1 MFRLTLVHPCIG
13 RRVGERHGL
22 RTWQMQPLWAA
33 ALAACTPSDVQL
45 CFYDDRVEAI
55 PFDEPT
61 DAVGISVETY
71 TARRAYQIA
80 SEYRRR
86 GVLVIMGGIHATLC
100 PEEVGQHAEI
110 VVSGDA
116 ETTWPLLLD
125 DLRHGVAKKF
135 YRAPE
140 PMPDFA
146 KGSTAPSLKGLR
158 YDRRIF
164 RDKRYLPMDLV
175 EYGRGCR
182 LGCEFC
188 AVQSAAHRT
197 YGYRPVD
204 EIVAELAAISRKRR
218 TIFFVDDNLAC
229 EPERFK
235 EFLRALIPLRIGWVG
250 QAGINVAHDSELLEL
265 LARSGCR
272 CLLIGFESLEPAA
285 LRTMNKP
292 INELRGGIHAAVL
305 ELRRARVP
313 VYGTFIFGFDG
324 DRPEN
329 FDGSVQ
335 FSIESGFLL
344 AAFAHLMPFPGT
356 PLYSRLASEDRLL
369 HRNWWLDPRYRYNTV
384 AFQPKYTTPGELQ
397 ARCLA
402 ARKAFFSWASI
413 LRRSRDAAH
422 LAHPINFWTANLLLR
437 SEVDLRNGH
446 PLGDEEWTA
455 PVLLSK

>member
-33 ALAACTPSDVQL
+33 ALAACTPPDVQL

-86 GVLVIMGGIHATLC
+86 GIPVIMGGIHATLC
-100 PEEVGQHAEI
+100 PEEVSQHAEV

-116 ETTWPLLLD
+116 ETTWPLLID
-125 DLRHGVAKKF
+125 DLRHGVAKNF
-135 YRAPE
+135 YRASELTSDP
-140 PMPDFA
+140 A
-146 KGSTAPSLKGLR
+146 NGSTAPSLKGLR

-164 RDKRYLPMDLV
+164 RDKRYLPLDLV

-197 YGYRPVD
+197 YRYRPVD
-204 EIVAELAAISRKRR
+204 EIVAEIAATSGKRR

-229 EPERFK
+229 EPERLK
-235 EFLRALIPLRIGWVG
+235 EFLRALVPLRIGWVG

-265 LARSGCR
+265 LVRSGCR

-292 INELRGGIHAAVL
+292 VNESRGGIQAAVL

-324 DRPEN
+324 DKPEN
-329 FDGSVQ
+329 FDGCVQ

-356 PLYSRLASEDRLL
+356 PLYSRLASENRLL

-384 AFQPKYTTPGELQ
+384 AFRPKYTTPGELQ

-402 ARKAFFSWASI
+402 ARRDFFSWASI
-413 LRRSRDAAH
+413 LQRSRDAAH
-422 LAHPINFWTANLLLR
+422 RGHPINFWTANLLLR
-437 SEVDLRNGH
+437 SEVDLRDGH

-455 PVLLSK
+455 PLLLSK